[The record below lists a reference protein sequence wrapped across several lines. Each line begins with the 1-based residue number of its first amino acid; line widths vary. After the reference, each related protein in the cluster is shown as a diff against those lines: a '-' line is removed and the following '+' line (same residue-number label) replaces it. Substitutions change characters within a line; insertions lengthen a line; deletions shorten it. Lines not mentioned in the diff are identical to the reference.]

1 MMKRVSIGWTV
12 AVALGALSGLADV
25 SRFDERIAADRS
37 QADTNGLE
45 WVDGLSLPLESKGFA
60 NTPRPYGR
68 IAADLLPRCSEG
80 VRVMSDQSTGH
91 YFLFATDA
99 DRLAVEWVLEEK
111 SGRDPYIPPQGLY
124 GVDIYDTVDGR
135 WRFVRNGRLSE
146 LSNPTNAV
154 CVALPGRGL
163 RPVRVYLPT
172 RGVVRSIR
180 LGLPKGAK
188 LTRWR
193 HPSGIERPVVH
204 YGTSIVHGGCAS
216 RPGLC
221 FTSIAGREADVPYV
235 NLGFS
240 GRARLEPEMADVL
253 ARIDAA
259 LYVVDPVWNCTP
271 DMIRERLEPFLR
283 RLHAARPDVPIL
295 VCEGI
300 EPNGTRLPTNVAMK
314 EVYDRLRAKRS
325 RLSARLR
332 YLPAAGLIPTD
343 GEATHDHC
351 HPNDYGSVPMGR
363 AFARAIKACLLY
375 QRNTAPAA
383 R

>member
-1 MMKRVSIGWTV
+1 MMKRVQIGLAV
-12 AVALGALSGLADV
+12 AVALGAPRVFADV

-60 NTPRPYGR
+60 NTPQPYGR
-68 IAADLLPRCSEG
+68 IAADLLPRCSAG
-80 VRVMSDQSTGH
+80 VRAMSDQSTGH

-99 DRLAVEWVLEEK
+99 DRLAVEWVLDEK
-111 SGRDPYIPPQGLY
+111 RGRDPYIPPQGLY
-124 GVDIYDTVDGR
+124 GVDIYDTVDGK
-135 WRFVRNGRLSE
+135 WRFVRNGRLSD

-154 CVALPGRGL
+154 CVEMPGRGL

-188 LTRWR
+188 LARWR
-193 HPSGIERPVVH
+193 HPSGVGRPVVH

-221 FTSIAGREADVPYV
+221 FTSVAGRAADVPYV

-240 GRARLEPEMADVL
+240 GQARLESAMADVL

-259 LYVVDPVWNCTP
+259 LYLVDPVWNCTP

-283 RLHAARPDVPIL
+283 KLHAARPDVPIL

-300 EPNGTRLPTNVAMK
+300 EPNGRRLPTNVAMK
-314 EVYDRLRAKRS
+314 GVYDRLRAEGS
-325 RLSARLR
+325 ALSARLR
-332 YLPAAGLIPTD
+332 YLSADGLVPAD

-363 AFARAIKACLLY
+363 AFARAIRAILLY
-375 QRNTAPAA
+375 RGGKEI
-383 R
+383 